1 MDKEFEEIGKLLFKF
16 IDYIKEHKRE
26 DNRQQVD
33 DSHYLERL
41 MRKTSPGT
49 KVYWELIE
57 KIKSH
62 PMINKKASDYT
73 ISAELKSILWLT
85 DYRENIRKLYPG
97 EAGQRII
104 DNLVKQRSPYLV
116 VFPIGG
122 LSPGANGLTIGNIT
136 FDIYQKILENYKI
149 PEFQPP
155 EPGEKHFPDK
165 KYIFNNISNEE
176 KSYLNT
182 ISICV
187 GTKVYACD
195 RIAASF
201 LAKEKIDLSLNIIRL
216 LIPLD
221 YGLLKRPR
229 ISIDKIIGVSKAFVI
244 SIEDGERYLPVFDR
258 LESLSAIYSLFG
270 YKYKT
275 DKSIEKANQIA
286 CKDSDDRTELEKRV
300 ISSIN
305 WVGDGIHTTEKD
317 IKVVKCVIGLEVLF
331 KIGRRGKQKGFI
343 EGVTSLF
350 DSYIRNKN
358 LVKEYAEKI
367 YDLRCD
373 IVHKGKRDI
382 TDEDAEL
389 AERFASG
396 CLLRV
401 FEILDDLSS
410 EKDFDNWLKSND

>member
-1 MDKEFEEIGKLLFKF
+1 MHKEFEEIGELLFKV
-16 IDYIKEHKRE
+16 IDYIKA
-26 DNRQQVD
+26 DNRKKSEIQKVE

-62 PMINKKASDYT
+62 PMINRKASDYT
-73 ISAELKSILWLT
+73 IGAELRSILGLT
-85 DYRENIRKLYPG
+85 DYRKNIRKLYPG

-116 VFPIGG
+116 VFPLKG
-122 LSPGANGLTIGNIT
+122 LFPGANGLTIGNIT

-149 PEFQPP
+149 PKFQPP
-155 EPGEKHFPDK
+155 KPGEKHFPDK
-165 KYIFNNISNEE
+165 KNIFNNISNEE
-176 KSYLNT
+176 KSYLNA
-182 ISICV
+182 ICV

-195 RIAASF
+195 IRAASF
-201 LAKEKIDLSLNIIRL
+201 LAMEKINLSLNIIRL

-229 ISIDKIIGVSKAFVI
+229 ISIDEIIGVSKAFVI
-244 SIEDGERYLPVFDR
+244 SVEDGDRYFPVSDG

-305 WVGDGIHTTEKD
+305 WIGDGIHTTEKD

-331 KIGRRGKQKGFI
+331 KIPVGGKQRRFI
-343 EGVTSLF
+343 KNVAKLF
-350 DSYIRNKN
+350 EPHVKNSDFIRKHA
-358 LVKEYAEKI
+358 KKI
-367 YDLRCD
+367 YKLRSAV
-373 IVHKGKRDI
+373 VHGGKRVI
-382 TDEDAEL
+382 TDEQAEL
-389 AERFASG
+389 TERFASG
-396 CLLRV
+396 YLLKV
-401 FEILDDLSS
+401 LEIVDNFSS
-410 EKDFDNWLKSND
+410 EKDFDIWLNSEG